1 MHYLLDSNTFI
12 TFHQVIL
19 ALVGKALSIHLG
31 CKQEIDI
38 VSYEHSF
45 CPVFLL
51 KFGFL
56 DSVSVKMGVLA
67 CI

>member
-1 MHYLLDSNTFI
+1 MYYLLDSNTFI
-12 TFHQVIL
+12 RFHQVIP
-19 ALVGKALSIHLG
+19 ALVGNALSINLG

-38 VSYEHSF
+38 VRYEHSF
-45 CPVFLL
+45 CAVFLL

-56 DSVSVKMGVLA
+56 DSVKMGVLD

>member
-1 MHYLLDSNTFI
+1 MYYLLDSNTFI
-12 TFHQVIL
+12 GSHQMIP

-31 CKQEIDI
+31 CKHEIDI
-38 VSYEHSF
+38 VSYKHSF
-45 CPVFLL
+45 CAVFLL

-56 DSVSVKMGVLA
+56 DRVSVKMGVLD

>member
-1 MHYLLDSNTFI
+1 MI
-12 TFHQVIL
+12 PAV
-19 ALVGKALSIHLG
+19 VGKALSIHLG

-38 VSYEHSF
+38 VRFKHSF
-45 CPVFLL
+45 CAVFLL

-56 DSVSVKMGVLA
+56 DSVSVKMGVLD